1 MATSPNYSWT
11 EPDDT
16 GLVKDGALAMRTL
29 GNAIDT
35 TVKSIDDTTL
45 KTNANGTTT
54 GSLTAA
60 RFIPTGSTIPTNGV
74 YLPAANQVGIA
85 TNSTM
90 RMTIDSAGLI
100 AGAGT
105 SLGAWTTYTASAGAN
120 VTEGNGTWN
129 AKYCQIGKTVFFRAA
144 FTLGSTSVI
153 SGRINITLPV
163 TAKTGTNAFVAQYIK
178 ASPLST
184 YTGFGSY
191 SSTTDVPMMTIGTNG
206 INTSTS
212 ATNPFTWAS
221 GDIVVIM
228 GTYEAA

>member
-29 GNAIDT
+29 GNAIDS

-60 RFIPTGSTIPTNGV
+60 RFIPSGTTIPTNGI

-105 SLGAWTTYTASAGAN
+105 SLGTWTAYTATLTNITQGDGTISAQYAQ
-120 VTEGNGTWN
+120 V
-129 AKYCQIGKTVFFRAA
+129 GKTVFFRVR
-144 FTLGSTSVI
+144 FTMGSTSAVT
-153 SGRINITLPV
+153 GRIGLGLPV
-163 TAKTGTNAFVAQYIK
+163 TARFGGAVFACTLVDS
-178 ASPLST
+178 SPLTIYS
-184 YTGFGSY
+184 GFGNY
-191 SSTTDVPMMTIGTNG
+191 STTSECPTFTIGTNG
-206 INTSTS
+206 AATATS

-221 GDIVVIM
+221 GDYIQLM
-228 GTYEAA
+228 GSYEAA